1 MSRRGEVLPSFLPA
15 SGVPQPHN
23 FDHVLLS
30 LKTGGVKLQ
39 LYHGSGPR
47 CSLMSS
53 PALDS
58 FGLIDRENAR
68 ATHHSQ

>member
-39 LYHGSGPR
+39 LPR
-47 CSLMSS
+47 FWS
-53 PALDS
+53 PLLSHVLSCA
-58 FGLIDRENAR
+58 GLIW
-68 ATHHSQ
+68 THRQGECWCHPP